1 MMSIIRKDNTMQ
13 QDIPDDLEL
22 NAILQVMA
30 EDTLMVGNRDED
42 EQAAKAAG
50 VDFIHA
56 DEYFK

>member
-1 MMSIIRKDNTMQ
+1 MQ

-30 EDTLMVGNRDED
+30 EDTLMVGDRPED